1 MCSTTIR
8 RHKLS
13 TTLDADFLAT
23 QSCLLQHYHI
33 NEKVISKAIAVFL
46 AFWHLKLSQFRAYH
60 QLISGEDGL
69 RSIPEEM
76 RRFSGG
82 QLFLFLLVESVGCCF
97 MMLFDIYIDTHI
109 YVYIVNAVATQPK
122 TQGKVPCHTTT
133 LLRPHSFLYAPLKA
147 LSPQRLLY
155 GRPRPPKTV
164 AQTYGSTGK
173 TRIPPSAAPMGCP
186 EPVFSAEVRRL
197 AKLS

>member
-1 MCSTTIR
+1 
-8 RHKLS
+8 
-13 TTLDADFLAT
+13 
-23 QSCLLQHYHI
+23 
-33 NEKVISKAIAVFL
+33 
-46 AFWHLKLSQFRAYH
+46 
-60 QLISGEDGL
+60 
-69 RSIPEEM
+69 
-76 RRFSGG
+76 
-82 QLFLFLLVESVGCCF
+82 

-197 AKLS
+197 AKLI

>member
-1 MCSTTIR
+1 MCIII
-8 RHKLS
+8 
-13 TTLDADFLAT
+13 
-23 QSCLLQHYHI
+23 Y
-33 NEKVISKAIAVFL
+33 N
-46 AFWHLKLSQFRAYH
+46 
-60 QLISGEDGL
+60 
-69 RSIPEEM
+69 M
-76 RRFSGG
+76 RGIKK
-82 QLFLFLLVESVGCCF
+82 
-97 MMLFDIYIDTHI
+97 DIYIFM
-109 YVYIVNAVATQPK
+109 YVYIYIYIDRVIVNAVATQPK

-197 AKLS
+197 AKLIWRPLDRPMDRHVGEMRSFTFPFIQYFNWFELISQAADRSHFSLFRAFARFFKTSSASCKQ

>member
-1 MCSTTIR
+1 
-8 RHKLS
+8 
-13 TTLDADFLAT
+13 
-23 QSCLLQHYHI
+23 
-33 NEKVISKAIAVFL
+33 
-46 AFWHLKLSQFRAYH
+46 
-60 QLISGEDGL
+60 
-69 RSIPEEM
+69 M
-76 RRFSGG
+76 RGIKK
-82 QLFLFLLVESVGCCF
+82 
-97 MMLFDIYIDTHI
+97 DIYIFM
-109 YVYIVNAVATQPK
+109 YVYIYIYIDRVIVNAVATQPK

>member
-1 MCSTTIR
+1 MHPALCRNVLMLANVVCGAHIDCTLYVHTIHTHAHAHTHMCVYI
-8 RHKLS
+8 
-13 TTLDADFLAT
+13 
-23 QSCLLQHYHI
+23 Y
-33 NEKVISKAIAVFL
+33 N
-46 AFWHLKLSQFRAYH
+46 Y
-60 QLISGEDGL
+60 
-69 RSIPEEM
+69 
-76 RRFSGG
+76 
-82 QLFLFLLVESVGCCF
+82 
-97 MMLFDIYIDTHI
+97 IYIYCKCGSNST
-109 YVYIVNAVATQPK
+109 K

-197 AKLS
+197 AKLSWRPLDRPMDRHVGEMRSFTLYIHIYTHTYICKYVTSMKLYYIT